1 MSCLFTGKKMKRILS
16 AFLLSVSFFA
26 FALDPIKSGDALKD
40 SADLANRRT
49 ALRCLSNATNYA
61 SEKNYEAAM
70 SQAQLGIAYDDSI
83 SDLWYVVAASSSAV
97 GKTKA
102 EILPVLE
109 KSLRINNWVN
119 YNRDNAR
126 LMAADI
132 LCETGNLARALD
144 LLDSKPMLY
153 SSDAEFVRV
162 KIYYRIGDAESVS
175 KARNKIDGARRI
187 FPSDTR
193 FPLVFFKFENP
204 DALDATAKRLAD
216 GFIGQISQY
225 QEASPDKNAEL
236 EVYAA
241 SFAEGEKKVRM
252 LKSFAARGLEHPL
265 YAQEALKA
273 GLIDQQHAFEYLCN
287 FAEKEIDVQMFK
299 NLLSKMEDEKVVE
312 YISKYMESFG
322 GSFSEDTDGDGNA
335 NLLVKYTR
343 GRPQEIFYD
352 RNQDGKLEWTV
363 DCDFGV
369 PVAGKLEEKN
379 MYFEWA
385 QFPFLSSL
393 AFSSSDKKT
402 LAGEK
407 FTFSGESL
415 KWTPVLIE
423 RDDFISIKTGKD
435 FFYPALNN
443 NISGISNSEL
453 LDAASGFEIDSLKME
468 GEKICFILLGGN
480 VTQAMYYRDNVLYA
494 QAQFEGNIPVLRVVD
509 FDNDGVFE
517 TTEFYDLDE
526 KGDMNVHS
534 LSDEREIMQNLYG
547 VPSSGAEFY
556 LRMVQ
561 IDTDRDTVPDFTE
574 EYLPGGGK
582 ITSWDTDSN
591 GKWNV
596 RHVVYAKDSE
606 GQKEDSMFYLLPKN
620 YLVTISSLNGVPV
633 KVSCGVEDY
642 SVSLAQSGSLYWLS
656 KNDVDLESRKMIL
669 LENKV
674 LDALDKADVQGLT
687 QIVEESGLRAIC
699 IRIAE
704 SNFAI
709 LIDESDLGS
718 DEKN

>member
-1 MSCLFTGKKMKRILS
+1 MKRILS

-299 NLLSKMEDEKVVE
+299 NLLSKMEDERVVE

-534 LSDEREIMQNLYG
+534 LSDERAIMQNLYG

-606 GQKEDSMFYLLPKN
+606 GKKEDSMFYLLPKN

-674 LDALDKADVQGLT
+674 LDSLDKADVQGLT

-704 SNFAI
+704 NNFAI

>member
-1 MSCLFTGKKMKRILS
+1 MSCRLTGKKMKRIFS
-16 AFLLSVSFFA
+16 ALLLSVSFFA

-61 SEKNYEAAM
+61 AEKNYDAAV

-83 SDLWYVVAASSSAV
+83 SDLWYVVAASGSAL
-97 GKTKA
+97 GKTRS

-109 KSLRINNWVN
+109 RSLKINNWVN

-132 LCETGNLARALD
+132 YSETGNLGRALE

-162 KIYYRIGDAESVS
+162 KIYYRMGDGESVS

-187 FPSDTR
+187 YPSDTR

-204 DALDATAKRLAD
+204 DALDATAKRLSD
-216 GFIGQISQY
+216 GFIGQIAQY

-236 EVYAA
+236 EIYAA
-241 SFAEGEKKVRM
+241 SFATGEKKVRM

-273 GLIDQQHAFEYLCN
+273 GLINQQHAFEYLCN
-287 FAEKEIDVQMFK
+287 FAEKEIDVKMFR
-299 NLLSKMEDEKVVE
+299 NLLSKMEDKKVVE
-312 YISKYMESFG
+312 YIAKYMDAFD

-363 DCDFGV
+363 ECDFGV
-369 PVAGKLEEKN
+369 PVSGKFEEKN
-379 MYFEWA
+379 MSFEWS

-393 AFSSSDKKT
+393 SFSSSDKKS
-402 LAGEK
+402 LSGER
-407 FTFSGESL
+407 FTFAGESL
-415 KWTPVLIE
+415 LWTPVIIE
-423 RDDFISIKTGKD
+423 KDDAISLKTGND
-435 FFYPALNN
+435 FFYPALNSN
-443 NISGISNSEL
+443 LSGISNAEL

-468 GEKICFILLGGN
+468 GERIYFLLLGGN
-480 VTQAMYYRDNVLYA
+480 VTQAMYYRNNVLYA

-526 KGDMNVHS
+526 KGEMNVHS
-534 LSDEREIMQNLYG
+534 LADERAIMQNLYG
-547 VPSSGAEFY
+547 VPSNGSEFY

-561 IDTDRDTVPDFTE
+561 IDTDKDTVPDFTE
-574 EYLPGGGK
+574 EYLPNGGK

-596 RHVVYAKDSE
+596 RHVVYAKDAE

-620 YLVTISSLNGVPV
+620 YLVTVSSLNGIPV

-642 SVSLAQSGSLYWLS
+642 NVSPSQSGSLYWLS

-674 LDALDKADVQGLT
+674 LETLEKTSVQGLT
-687 QIVEESGLRAIC
+687 QIVEDSDLRAIC

-704 SNFAI
+704 SNYAI
-709 LIDESDLGS
+709 LVEESDLGS
-718 DEKN
+718 DEKK

>member
-16 AFLLSVSFFA
+16 AFLLCVSFFA

-596 RHVVYAKDSE
+596 RHVVYAKDFE

-642 SVSLAQSGSLYWLS
+642 TVSLAQSGSLYWLS
-656 KNDVDLESRKMIL
+656 KNDVDLEGRKIIL

-674 LDALDKADVQGLT
+674 LDSLDKADVQGLT

>member
-132 LCETGNLARALD
+132 LCETGNLARALN

-187 FPSDTR
+187 YPSDTR

-299 NLLSKMEDEKVVE
+299 NLLSKMEDERVVE

-534 LSDEREIMQNLYG
+534 LSDERAIMQNLYG

-606 GQKEDSMFYLLPKN
+606 GKKEDSMFYLLPKN

-674 LDALDKADVQGLT
+674 LDSLDKADVQGLT

-704 SNFAI
+704 NNFAI

>member
-16 AFLLSVSFFA
+16 AFLLCVSFFA

-596 RHVVYAKDSE
+596 RHVVYAKDFE

-642 SVSLAQSGSLYWLS
+642 TVSLAQSGSLYWLS
-656 KNDVDLESRKMIL
+656 KNDVDLEGRKIIL

>member
-16 AFLLSVSFFA
+16 ALLLSVSFFA

-132 LCETGNLARALD
+132 LCETGNLARALN

-187 FPSDTR
+187 YPSDTR

-299 NLLSKMEDEKVVE
+299 NLLSKMEDERVVE

-534 LSDEREIMQNLYG
+534 LSDERAIMQNLYG

-606 GQKEDSMFYLLPKN
+606 GKKEDSMFYLLPKN

-674 LDALDKADVQGLT
+674 LDSLDKADVQGLT

-704 SNFAI
+704 NNFAI

>member
-299 NLLSKMEDEKVVE
+299 NLLSKMEDERVVE

-534 LSDEREIMQNLYG
+534 LSDERAIMQNLYG

-606 GQKEDSMFYLLPKN
+606 GKKEDSMFYLLPKN

-674 LDALDKADVQGLT
+674 LDSLDKADVQGLT

-704 SNFAI
+704 NNFAI

>member
-1 MSCLFTGKKMKRILS
+1 M
-16 AFLLSVSFFA
+16 
-26 FALDPIKSGDALKD
+26 
-40 SADLANRRT
+40 
-49 ALRCLSNATNYA
+49 
-61 SEKNYEAAM
+61 
-70 SQAQLGIAYDDSI
+70 
-83 SDLWYVVAASSSAV
+83 
-97 GKTKA
+97 
-102 EILPVLE
+102 
-109 KSLRINNWVN
+109 
-119 YNRDNAR
+119 
-126 LMAADI
+126 
-132 LCETGNLARALD
+132 
-144 LLDSKPMLY
+144 
-153 SSDAEFVRV
+153 
-162 KIYYRIGDAESVS
+162 
-175 KARNKIDGARRI
+175 
-187 FPSDTR
+187 
-193 FPLVFFKFENP
+193 
-204 DALDATAKRLAD
+204 
-216 GFIGQISQY
+216 
-225 QEASPDKNAEL
+225 
-236 EVYAA
+236 
-241 SFAEGEKKVRM
+241 
-252 LKSFAARGLEHPL
+252 
-265 YAQEALKA
+265 
-273 GLIDQQHAFEYLCN
+273 
-287 FAEKEIDVQMFK
+287 
-299 NLLSKMEDEKVVE
+299 
-312 YISKYMESFG
+312 
-322 GSFSEDTDGDGNA
+322 
-335 NLLVKYTR
+335 
-343 GRPQEIFYD
+343 
-352 RNQDGKLEWTV
+352 
-363 DCDFGV
+363 
-369 PVAGKLEEKN
+369 
-379 MYFEWA
+379 
-385 QFPFLSSL
+385 
-393 AFSSSDKKT
+393 
-402 LAGEK
+402 
-407 FTFSGESL
+407 
-415 KWTPVLIE
+415 
-423 RDDFISIKTGKD
+423 
-435 FFYPALNN
+435 NN

-534 LSDEREIMQNLYG
+534 LSDERAIMQNLYG

-606 GQKEDSMFYLLPKN
+606 GKKEDSMFYLLPKN

-674 LDALDKADVQGLT
+674 LDSLDKADVQGLT

-704 SNFAI
+704 NNFAI

>member
-1 MSCLFTGKKMKRILS
+1 MKRILS
-16 AFLLSVSFFA
+16 ALLLSVSFFA

-132 LCETGNLARALD
+132 LCETGNLARALN

-187 FPSDTR
+187 YPSDTR

-299 NLLSKMEDEKVVE
+299 NLLSKMEDERVVE

-534 LSDEREIMQNLYG
+534 LSDERAIMQNLYG

-606 GQKEDSMFYLLPKN
+606 GKKEDSMFYLLPKN

-674 LDALDKADVQGLT
+674 LDSLDKADVQGLT

-704 SNFAI
+704 NNFAI

>member
-1 MSCLFTGKKMKRILS
+1 MKRILS

-299 NLLSKMEDEKVVE
+299 NLLSKMEDERVVE
-312 YISKYMESFG
+312 YISQYMESFG

-534 LSDEREIMQNLYG
+534 LSDERAIMQNLYG

-606 GQKEDSMFYLLPKN
+606 GKKEDSMFYLLPKN

-674 LDALDKADVQGLT
+674 LDSLDKADVQGLT

-704 SNFAI
+704 NNFAI

>member
-1 MSCLFTGKKMKRILS
+1 MKRILS

-132 LCETGNLARALD
+132 LCETGNLARALN

-299 NLLSKMEDEKVVE
+299 NLLSKMEDERVVE

-534 LSDEREIMQNLYG
+534 LSDERAIMQNLYG

-606 GQKEDSMFYLLPKN
+606 GKKEDSMFYLLPKN

-674 LDALDKADVQGLT
+674 LDSLDKADVQGLT

-704 SNFAI
+704 NNFAI

>member
-162 KIYYRIGDAESVS
+162 KIYYRMGDAESVS

-187 FPSDTR
+187 YPADTR

-236 EVYAA
+236 EIYAA
-241 SFAEGEKKVRM
+241 SFAGGEKKVRM

-273 GLIDQQHAFEYLCN
+273 GLINQQHAFEYLCN
-287 FAEKEIDVQMFK
+287 FAEQEVDFQMLRDLLAKIDDAKVI
-299 NLLSKMEDEKVVE
+299 EYAEK
-312 YISKYMESFG
+312 YLESFD
-322 GSFSEDTDGDGNA
+322 GSLSQDTDGDGNA

-352 RNQDGKLEWTV
+352 RNQDGKLEWSIE
-363 DCDFGV
+363 CDFGV
-369 PVAGKLEEKN
+369 PVSGKLEEKN
-379 MYFEWA
+379 MSFEWG
-385 QFPFLSSL
+385 QFPYLSSL
-393 AFSSSDKKT
+393 SFTSNDKKT

-407 FTFSGESL
+407 FIFAGESL
-415 KWTPVLIE
+415 LWTPVLISAE
-423 RDDFISIKTGKD
+423 ELISGKIGKD
-435 FFYPALNN
+435 FFYPALSSS
-443 NISGISNSEL
+443 IPEISNGKL
-453 LDAASGFEIDSLKME
+453 LDAASGFEIDSLTQE
-468 GEKICFILLGGN
+468 GERIYFVLLNGN
-480 VTQAMYYRDNVLYA
+480 VSQSMYYRNGILYA

-526 KGDMNVHS
+526 KGDMMVHS
-534 LSDEREIMQNLYG
+534 LSDERSIMQNLYG

-556 LRMVQ
+556 LRMIQ
-561 IDTDRDTVPDFTE
+561 IDTDGDTVPDFTE
-574 EYLPGGGK
+574 EYLPKGGK

-591 GKWNV
+591 GRWNV
-596 RHVVYAKDSE
+596 RHVVYAEDSE
-606 GQKEDSMFYLLPKN
+606 GRKEDSMFYIMPKD
-620 YLVTISSLNGVPV
+620 YLVTVSFLDGVPV
-633 KVSCGVEDY
+633 NVSCGTEDY
-642 SVSLAQSGSLYWLS
+642 RVSPAQRGSLYWLS

-674 LDALDKADVQGLT
+674 LDALDKISVQGLA
-687 QIVEESGLRAIC
+687 QVVEESGLRAVC
-699 IRIAE
+699 IRIE
-704 SNFAI
+704 DKNFAI
-709 LIDESDLGS
+709 VIEESELDE
-718 DEKN
+718 DEKK